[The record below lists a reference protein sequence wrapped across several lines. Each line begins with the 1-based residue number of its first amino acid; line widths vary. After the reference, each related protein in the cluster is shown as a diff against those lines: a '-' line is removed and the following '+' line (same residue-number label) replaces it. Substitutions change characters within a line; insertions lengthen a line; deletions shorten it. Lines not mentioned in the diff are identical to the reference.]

1 MEKKVYE
8 QLQEIIY
15 TETLDNGLKVTLLPK
30 NDFHKTYGLFST
42 NFGSIDNQFV
52 PNGKTEMITVPDGI
66 AHFLEHKL
74 FEKEDGDVFNTFG
87 RLGASANAFTSFT
100 RTAYLFSS
108 TSHVSES
115 LITLLDFVQEPY
127 FTDETVNKEKG
138 IIAQE
143 IQMYEDEPDWRLFFG
158 ILGNMYPKHPLHI
171 DIAGTVDSIMDI
183 TPELL
188 YENHE
193 TFYHPSNMNLFVVG
207 KLDPEE
213 MMKLI
218 RENQAQKEYAPAEDI
233 KRIFPEETV
242 KDIKPYNFINMT
254 VNRPKS
260 IVGVKGIR
268 EISSGI
274 EALKYKTTM
283 DLLLTLLFGP
293 TSENYLKLYD
303 KGIIDDSF
311 SFEFNLDRTFHFI
324 DVSGDTKDSAVFS
337 AEIKKL
343 LLEAKMS
350 SELTDENLA
359 IVKKRTIGQEL
370 QSLNSLEYI
379 ANQYS
384 QPIYGEATLFDVVP
398 IIESITLDEIKEAAE
413 EFMIEDHMTTFH
425 ILPKGDK
432 NA

>member
-52 PNGKTEMITVPDGI
+52 PNGKTEMVTAPDGI

-74 FEKEDGDVFNTFG
+74 FEKEDGDVFNKFG

-115 LITLLDFVQEPY
+115 LTTLLDFVQEPY
-127 FTDETVNKEKG
+127 FTEETVNKEKG

-188 YENHE
+188 YENHA

-218 RENQAQKEYAPAEDI
+218 RENQAQKEYAPAEAI
-233 KRIFPEETV
+233 KRIFPEETI

-260 IVGVKGIR
+260 IVGVKGIK
-268 EISSGI
+268 EIPSGI

-293 TSENYLKLYD
+293 TSANYLKLYD
-303 KGIIDDSF
+303 KGVIDDSF

-350 SELTDENLA
+350 SEFTDENLA

-398 IIESITLDEIKEAAE
+398 IIESITLDEIKKVAE

-432 NA
+432 DA